1 MSAPQKTHM
10 VTVAGYTAKF
20 EISYQ
25 KMCDFFVS
33 FKPFG
38 IGLSTLSG
46 VMIVAGVG
54 RKNG

>member
-1 MSAPQKTHM
+1 M